1 MDPAN
6 STRPDAPPVA
16 IVVSRYNGS
25 VTSRLREGAE
35 AAHAARCPGGGL
47 DVIEAP
53 GAYELIAIG
62 AAAAKTGRYRGV
74 VALGCVIKGE
84 TDHDRYIN
92 EAVANS
98 LGAATVETGVPIGF
112 GLVTTNDVEQAMDR
126 AGGTNGNKGADAM
139 DAVLDSIAAID
150 AIRGADE
157 YGLRVTLKSDP
168 NDKAAG

>member
-1 MDPAN
+1 M
-6 STRPDAPPVA
+6 
-16 IVVSRYNGS
+16 
-25 VTSRLREGAE
+25 
-35 AAHAARCPGGGL
+35 
-47 DVIEAP
+47 IEAP